1 MNDTVATT
9 KRAVFRIVINGTI
22 EQVWHELTKQGEPQA
37 AVFNAWLHAQ
47 TLAVGQ
53 KIQMRTGD
61 GKNVLVVGTITAF
74 EPPTRFA
81 HTFRFTQYDDPECE
95 VSYTLKPV
103 DGGIEC
109 TLVVDNLPVGTKT
122 EKEMQSGG
130 TMIMNCLKA
139 MVENGRPSFGI
150 RVLYAMMGKMSF
162 VLPKKTRSEH
172 WSL

>member
-53 KIQMRTGD
+53 KMQMRTGD

-74 EPPTRFA
+74 ESPTRFA

-103 DGGIEC
+103 QDHHEC
-109 TLVVDNLPVGTKT
+109 TLVVDNLPYAIKT
-122 EKEMQSGG
+122 DEEMREDGS
-130 TMIMNCLKA
+130 
-139 MVENGRPSFGI
+139 
-150 RVLYAMMGKMSF
+150 RV
-162 VLPKKTRSEH
+162 
-172 WSL
+172 